1 MFWQY
6 CLDSR
11 YENEKQE
18 YMEKIR
24 RKDNED
30 GKTIIY
36 VLECSKFRKYISFRE
51 PIYNDY
57 YSKYFK
63 P

>member
-1 MFWQY
+1 
-6 CLDSR
+6 
-11 YENEKQE
+11 
-18 YMEKIR
+18 MEKIR
-24 RKDNED
+24 RKDNAD
-30 GKTIIY
+30 GKTVIY
-36 VLECSKFRKYISFRE
+36 VLECSKFKKYISFRE